1 MRQKKYRFGV
11 VILLLCGLL
20 LSGCTGLALNNEEG
34 ETLAGA
40 AGVYTLVNLRPDEKR
55 ARLFATNYQQ
65 AGFIPLCTEVKISKT
80 SRKVI
85 TFTDLAT
92 NIQYDYYYHRSAGEP
107 FDKHLL
113 KYFGKTCNKDK
124 VAKLSKVD
132 QEGIKAGA
140 AKVGMSKEGVILA
153 IGYPPMHRTPSL
165 QSDQWV
171 YWRNRWA
178 TMQVVFVDGK
188 VSRVG
193 R

>member
-1 MRQKKYRFGV
+1 MRQKRYRLGGL
-11 VILLLCGLL
+11 ILLFCSLL
-20 LSGCTGLALNNEEG
+20 LLGCTGLALKSEEG

-40 AGVYTLVNLRPDEKR
+40 AGVYTLVNLRPDVKR
-55 ARLFATNYQQ
+55 ARLYATNYQQ
-65 AGFIPLCTEVKISKT
+65 AGFIPLCTEVMISKT
-80 SRKVI
+80 SSKVI
-85 TFTDLAT
+85 TFTDLVT
-92 NIQYDYYYHRSAGEP
+92 NKRYDYYYHRSAGEP

-113 KYFGKTCNKDK
+113 KYFGKICNKDK
-124 VAKLSKVD
+124 VAKLSKID
-132 QEGIKAGA
+132 QEGIKTGVVKA
-140 AKVGMSKEGVILA
+140 GMSKEGVILA

-165 QSDQWV
+165 QSDQWT